1 MIERA
6 RRKGKQYVNPVPTTV
21 GSWTILP
28 RILWRYLTNKAER
41 TPRQPLGPFETD
53 AELYRE
59 APASGL
65 RVTWFGHSSLL
76 LEIDGA
82 RVLVD
87 PMWNERAAPVEWA
100 GPRRFFAAPLA
111 LDALPRIDVVLISH
125 DHYDHLGAE
134 TVQRLAGLSAVAGAR
149 WITARGVGA
158 ILARFGVE
166 SSRVTQ
172 LDWTDSVAVGA
183 LAITA
188 LPTRHFSGRS
198 VWNRFETLWAS
209 FAIKGPGH
217 SVYYGA
223 DSGEWAGFA
232 EIGRRWGP
240 FDLTML
246 EIGAFDPMWAD
257 IHMGPEGA
265 ARTFAAMGGAGLLMP
280 IHWGLFDLA
289 LHGWRQP
296 IEQLYGVK
304 GVQLWAPE
312 PGAPTE
318 VEPGTEVRSSWWR

>member
-1 MIERA
+1 M
-6 RRKGKQYVNPVPTTV
+6 GKKYMNPEPTAV
-21 GSWTILP
+21 GSWTIFP

-41 TPRQPLGPFETD
+41 TPKQPLGPFRTD
-53 AELYRE
+53 AQIYRE
-59 APASGL
+59 PPASGL

-76 LEIDGA
+76 LEIDGV

-134 TVQRLAGLSAVAGAR
+134 TVQRLASLSAVAEAR
-149 WITARGVGA
+149 WITPLGVGA

-166 SSRVTQ
+166 SSRVTG
-172 LDWTDSVAVGA
+172 LDWTDSVQIGP

-198 VWNRFETLWAS
+198 VWNRFETLWTS
-209 FAIKGPGH
+209 FAIKGPVH

-246 EIGAFDPMWAD
+246 EIGAYDPMWAD

-280 IHWGLFDLA
+280 IHWGLLDLA
-289 LHGWRQP
+289 LHGWKQP
-296 IEQLYGVK
+296 IELLYGVEGLK
-304 GVQLWAPE
+304 LWAPE

-318 VEPGTEVRSSWWR
+318 VQPGVEVRSTWWR